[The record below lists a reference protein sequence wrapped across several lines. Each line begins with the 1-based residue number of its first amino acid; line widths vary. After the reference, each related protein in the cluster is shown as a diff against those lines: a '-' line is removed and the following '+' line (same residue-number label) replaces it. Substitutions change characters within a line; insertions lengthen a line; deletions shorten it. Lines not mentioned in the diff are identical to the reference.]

1 MNSPKSLTGDV
12 TVLKQMPV
20 FPGSPKLV
28 EGDVPPSS
36 ILLMGPSGIGKTIFA
51 KQFIHN
57 GLASGEPGIYLSTD
71 ESPERI
77 EQSMKRFGFDTRT
90 YSEKGQFCVID
101 CYSWKIGSRS
111 SSKFYVSNP
120 ADLMTVSSAIDNAR
134 QGLKNTR
141 FVLDSMTGLMTIC
154 SHNITFFSK
163 FLQVIVAKTRAVA
176 GNALFLAAP
185 EAHDPLFIS
194 YLREIF
200 DGTLEMKMETEKV
213 SSGEEFKRLLRL
225 FSLKG
230 AKHKT
235 QWIPF
240 DITDKGIVV
249 KSSSELRCVMCSRQ
263 IDWEPLV
270 EVIDGK
276 EYNFD
281 STECA
286 STYKRLRSLYGESF
300 E

>member
-1 MNSPKSLTGDV
+1 M
-12 TVLKQMPV
+12 KQVQV
-20 FPGSPKLV
+20 FPGSSRLV
-28 EGDVPPSS
+28 EEDVPPSS

-51 KQFIHN
+51 KQFLHN
-57 GLASGEPGIYLSTD
+57 GLVCGEPGIYLSTD
-71 ESPERI
+71 ESPEKI
-77 EQSMKRFGFDTRT
+77 VQSMERFGFNTRK
-90 YSEKGQFCVID
+90 YSETGTFRVID
-101 CYSWKIGSRS
+101 CYSWKIGNKST
-111 SSKFYVSNP
+111 SKYYVSNP
-120 ADLMTVSSAIDNAR
+120 ADLMTVSSAIDSAR

-141 FVLDSMTGLMTIC
+141 FVLDSLTGLMTIC

-163 FLQVIVAKTRAVA
+163 FLQVIVAKTRAVT

-185 EAHDPLFIS
+185 EAHDQLFIS

-200 DGTLEMKMETEKV
+200 DGTLEMKMETEKN

-235 QWIPF
+235 QWVPF
-240 DITDKGIVV
+240 DITDKGIIV

-270 EVIDGK
+270 EVIGGK
-276 EYNFD
+276 DYLFD

-286 STYKRLRSLYGESF
+286 NTYKRLKSLYGESF